1 MGYLYVLIKL
11 MCVKVVGA
19 HTFII
24 IEWSVDS
31 TIGLVKQK
39 MGIFLEESKVGFG
52 CVSGQF
58 GNCV

>member
-1 MGYLYVLIKL
+1 